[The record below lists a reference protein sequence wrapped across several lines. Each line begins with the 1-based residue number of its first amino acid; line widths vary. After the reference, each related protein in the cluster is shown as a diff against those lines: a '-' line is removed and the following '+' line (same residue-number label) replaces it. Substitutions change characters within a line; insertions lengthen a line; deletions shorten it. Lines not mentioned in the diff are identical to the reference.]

1 MEVFFNTK
9 LTYVILHKKYDYF
22 KIYWSNTNFVASDR
36 NKNLCDLTVTA
47 PKRINMSKMSVLSVK
62 QRKTVGIGGLSYLE

>member
-22 KIYWSNTNFVASDR
+22 KIYWSNMNFVAPDR
-36 NKNLCDLTVTA
+36 NINLWCDLTVTA
-47 PKRINMSKMSVLSVK
+47 RKRTNMS
-62 QRKTVGIGGLSYLE
+62 